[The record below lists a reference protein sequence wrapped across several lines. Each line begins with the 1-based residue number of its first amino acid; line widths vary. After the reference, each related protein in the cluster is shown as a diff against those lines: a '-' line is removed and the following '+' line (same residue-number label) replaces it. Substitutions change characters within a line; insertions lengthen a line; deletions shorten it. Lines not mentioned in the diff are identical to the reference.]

1 MMTFSQVDCL
11 KQSNSLITFFSKFNK
26 YGPLCND
33 YLCDRKFFPALAD
46 RDRVNF
52 SLFHISK
59 CLTEIVEE
67 QLERY

>member
-1 MMTFSQVDCL
+1 MDHFAMTPYVIG
-11 KQSNSLITFFSKFNK
+11 NFFH
-26 YGPLCND
+26 
-33 YLCDRKFFPALAD
+33 ALAD

-67 QLERY
+67 ELER